1 MQAGL
6 RELMDGRRARARA
19 KLELEASEASEAS
32 AQLAQHQ
39 GPDISQVTEEDISKE
54 IRKVDGARK
63 VEFGL
68 RCRSTSP
75 HALIPAC
82 SPR

>member
-1 MQAGL
+1 
-6 RELMDGRRARARA
+6 MDGRRARARA
-19 KLELEASEASEAS
+19 KLELEASEAS